1 MNVNSNYRNEKL
13 QVVKRIHGVLLYPV
27 SISIH
32 INYLSLDKV
41 ILINETLT

>member
-13 QVVKRIHGVLLYPV
+13 QVVGGIHGHLLYPV

-32 INYLSLDKV
+32 INYLSLDKF
-41 ILINETLT
+41 IFINETLV